1 MDTSSADEC
10 GILPADLHALFA
22 LRVTNVSAYACL
34 APTPAVVSSFGARRE
49 RGALL
54 VALENESGHVGW
66 GEIWC
71 GMPAAGAL
79 HRLALLREFVAPFLA
94 GQLVRD
100 IPACVRTLGT
110 RLAPVEILAGE
121 RGPVSQILAGLDSA
135 LWDLRARVAGL
146 PLHALLG
153 TGSPTLRCYASG
165 IAPDASEAALDR
177 LRSQGHRAFKF
188 KAGFD
193 DARTLP
199 LLADQRRR
207 LMPSERM
214 MIDANC
220 GWTPRSAL
228 AAVRE
233 LREVELEWIEE
244 PIRPDCADDDW
255 MRLREAAATA
265 LAGGENLF
273 SEAEFSR
280 ASAWLG
286 VVQPDVAK
294 WGGVSQALR
303 IGREV
308 ERRGGLFCPHSF
320 GTHIAAMTSAHVLA
334 AVGGRGYLELDVN
347 DNPLRASTSYA
358 GWIAQGSITLPDAPG
373 IGVGLDVTGI
383 STHVRDSFSIAAA
396 GVAFT

>member
-1 MDTSSADEC
+1 MDTSSAD
-10 GILPADLHALFA
+10 GGDDLPAARQAFA
-22 LRVTNVSAYACL
+22 LRVARVSAYACL

-54 VALENESGHVGW
+54 VALEDETGHVGW

-94 GQLVRD
+94 GHLVRD
-100 IPACVRTLGT
+100 IPACVRALGA

-121 RGPVSQILAGLDSA
+121 RGPVSQVLSGIDSA

-153 TGSPTLRCYASG
+153 AGNPTLRCYASG
-165 IAPDASEAALDR
+165 LAPDTPEAVLDR

-193 DARTLP
+193 DTRTLP
-199 LLADQRRR
+199 MLADQRRR

-220 GWTPRSAL
+220 GWDARSAL

-233 LREVELEWIEE
+233 LRGIDLEWIEE
-244 PIRPDCADDDW
+244 PIRPDCSENDW
-255 MRLREAAATA
+255 MRLRDAADTA

-273 SEAEFSR
+273 NEMEFTRSY
-280 ASAWLG
+280 AWLS
-286 VVQPDVAK
+286 VVQPDVAE

-303 IGREV
+303 IGREI
-308 ERRGGLFCPHSF
+308 ERRGGMFCPHSF

-358 GWIAQGSITLPDAPG
+358 GWIAQGTITLPDSPG
-373 IGVGLDVTGI
+373 IGVGLDVAGTCAHI
-383 STHVRDSFSIAAA
+383 RDSFSIAAT
-396 GVAFT
+396 G